1 MQKLVELIEKKA
13 LRYTGEL
20 FYADGEFFAIYDGKI
35 AKLPD
40 FSGEFRA
47 MYKLTGATESFITSY
62 LEDNGLDAE
71 YLTDS
76 LSVAKSDLELNEREI
91 PDGLDYD
98 SFNYLISCDE
108 AGIIPYNAYMALK
121 MVSEG
126 LDSGVW
132 MLLDRY
138 GEYKSAI
145 QYISD
150 GCELIDFAYT
160 DENDDEYWESIISNL
175 ENYIFTGGEIF

>member
-1 MQKLVELIEKKA
+1 MQKLVNLIEKKA
-13 LRYTGEL
+13 LKYTGEL

-47 MYKLTGATESFITSY
+47 IYKLSKTSECFINSY
-62 LEDNGLDAE
+62 IENNELDAE
-71 YLTDS
+71 YLLDS
-76 LSVAKSDLELNEREI
+76 LNLVRSELELYETEI
-91 PDGLDYD
+91 PDSLDYD
-98 SFNYLISCDE
+98 SFNFLIACDE

-121 MVSEG
+121 MICEN
-126 LDSGVW
+126 LESGVW

-150 GCELIDFAYT
+150 GCELIDFSYT
-160 DENDDEYWESIISNL
+160 DENDDEYWESIISSI
-175 ENYIFTGGEIF
+175 EDYVFSGGEVF

>member
-13 LRYTGEL
+13 LKYTGEL
-20 FYADGEFFAIYDGKI
+20 FFADGEFFAIYDGKL

-47 MYKLTGATESFITSY
+47 IYKLTSETERFIVTY
-62 LEDNGLDAE
+62 LEENGLDSE
-71 YLTDS
+71 YLADS
-76 LSVAKSDLELNEREI
+76 LSLAEGDLELYENEI

-98 SFNYLISCDE
+98 SFNYLIACDE

-121 MVSEG
+121 MISEG
-126 LDSGVW
+126 VESGVW

-138 GEYKSAI
+138 GEYKSAL

-160 DENDDEYWESIISNL
+160 DENDDEYWQSIL
-175 ENYIFTGGEIF
+175 ERLEDYIFIGGEIF

>member
-1 MQKLVELIEKKA
+1 MQKLVNLIEKAA
-13 LRYTGEL
+13 LKYTGEL
-20 FYADGEFFAIYDGKI
+20 FYADGEFFAMYDGKVV
-35 AKLPD
+35 KLPD

-47 MYKLTGATESFITSY
+47 IYKLTPSTENFITSY
-62 LEDNGLDAE
+62 IENNSLDAE
-71 YLTDS
+71 YLAES
-76 LSVAKSDLELNEREI
+76 LKMAESELELYESEI

-108 AGIIPYNAYMALK
+108 AGIMPYNAYMALK
-121 MVSEG
+121 MIAEN

-160 DENDDEYWESIISNL
+160 DENDDEYWESIITNL
-175 ENYIFTGGEIF
+175 ESYIFSGGEIF

>member
-1 MQKLVELIEKKA
+1 MQKLVEIIEKKA
-13 LRYTGEL
+13 LKHTGEL
-20 FYADGEFFAIYDGKI
+20 FFADGEFFAIYDGKV

-47 MYKLTGATESFITSY
+47 IYKLTVETERFIVTY

-71 YLTDS
+71 YLSDS
-76 LSVAKSDLELNEREI
+76 LKIAKGDLELYETEI

-98 SFNYLISCDE
+98 SFNYLIACDE

-121 MVSEG
+121 MVAEG
-126 LDSGVW
+126 LESGVW

-138 GEYKSAI
+138 GEYKNAL
-145 QYISD
+145 QYLSD

-160 DENDDEYWESIISNL
+160 DENDDEYWESILSNL
-175 ENYIFTGGEIF
+175 ESYIFKGGEIF